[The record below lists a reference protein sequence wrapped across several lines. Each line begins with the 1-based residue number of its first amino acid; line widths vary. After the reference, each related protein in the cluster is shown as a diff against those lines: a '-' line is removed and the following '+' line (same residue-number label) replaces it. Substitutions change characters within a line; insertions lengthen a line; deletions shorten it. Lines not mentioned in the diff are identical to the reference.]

1 MKFAI
6 LVEMLFELLTKR
18 KLTAAYFSDKFKIS
32 PRTVHRYLE
41 ELSACLPVTVKR
53 GREGG
58 IMLSDCYKLPKNFL
72 TEEEYDCVL
81 NAIER
86 AYAQTAD
93 EKFLELRRK
102 LTAQYKTETFDTS
115 HIFESAAFIAD
126 GGGWGFDNMY
136 HEKVRLF
143 EECIK
148 NRAVL
153 EIAYQGQLRK
163 VESHLLLL
171 YKNAWYLFAFCHT
184 DRAFRL
190 FPLSDIGLALRTAD
204 FFHRRAFT
212 RKDIPLPLSVTE
224 TQIVTV
230 RLQIAENAYPT
241 VRPKLTGARFS
252 KIDGKRCA
260 ELSFLDD
267 ETLIGNILALGE
279 GVTVIAPE
287 SLREKIKSTAKAIEK
302 NYK

>member
-115 HIFESAAFIAD
+115 RSSPT
-126 GGGWGFDNMY
+126 
-136 HEKVRLF
+136 
-143 EECIK
+143 
-148 NRAVL
+148 AVVGDL
-153 EIAYQGQLRK
+153 II
-163 VESHLLLL
+163 
-171 YKNAWYLFAFCHT
+171 CT
-184 DRAFRL
+184 
-190 FPLSDIGLALRTAD
+190 T
-204 FFHRRAFT
+204 
-212 RKDIPLPLSVTE
+212 
-224 TQIVTV
+224 
-230 RLQIAENAYPT
+230 
-241 VRPKLTGARFS
+241 
-252 KIDGKRCA
+252 KRCA
-260 ELSFLDD
+260 CLKNVSKTAPFWKLRIKVNCARSNHIYFYYIK
-267 ETLIGNILALGE
+267 TLGIFSRFA
-279 GVTVIAPE
+279 TPTAPFGCFPFRI
-287 SLREKIKSTAKAIEK
+287 SVWL
-302 NYK
+302 